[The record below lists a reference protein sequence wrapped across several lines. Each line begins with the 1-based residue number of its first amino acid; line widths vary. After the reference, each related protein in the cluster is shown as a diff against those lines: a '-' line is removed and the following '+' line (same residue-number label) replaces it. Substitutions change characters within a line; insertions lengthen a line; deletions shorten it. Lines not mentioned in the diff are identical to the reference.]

1 MMAEF
6 GPAFSWFMQFE
17 QPHADYEPHPDKCP
31 NGCAGP
37 CFALAG
43 INSAVWPITF
53 AQVKAAPLE
62 HRPAMVE
69 AFYAQN
75 YWNHWLAALQSQ
87 ALVNSVVD
95 MAVNAGMGTAVRL
108 LQTVVSATPDGIIG
122 PATVAAVNLAL
133 THSEKRVV
141 IDYANARISYYDGI
155 DGSPAEH
162 NAWRHRAEA
171 TCTAQSLT

>member
-1 MMAEF
+1 MAEF
-6 GPAFSWFMQFE
+6 GPAYDWAMMWE
-17 QPHADYEPHPDKCP
+17 NPRGVYVPVPDKCP
-31 NGCAGP
+31 AGVTGQ
-37 CFALAG
+37 CFALSG

-69 AFYAQN
+69 TFYAQN

-95 MAVNAGMGTAVRL
+95 MAVNAGMKTAVSRL
-108 LQTVVSATPDGIIG
+108 QIVVGAHPDGDMG
-122 PATVAAVNLAL
+122 PLTVAAVNLAL
-133 THSEKRVV
+133 SHSEKRVV

-171 TCTAQSLT
+171 TCTALS